1 MGRLLPHNRDSR
13 VDLAYRR
20 ITSLPYTIHIS
31 LHKLIIAEDADS
43 SHWTEQHRVTTPQ
56 SRDQVRAN
64 LVLVSLT
71 DWADTTPAVLSSG
84 WDHIILFTE

>member
-1 MGRLLPHNRDSR
+1 MAWGTSSW

-20 ITSLPYTIHIS
+20 VTSLPYTIHIS

-43 SHWTEQHRVTTPQ
+43 SPWTEQHRVTTQ

-64 LVLVSLT
+64 LVLVSLKE
-71 DWADTTPAVLSSG
+71 WADTTPAVLSSG
-84 WDHIILFTE
+84 WDHIVLFTE